1 MDSSQEEDRAAGG
14 QVAEPGAGAG
24 EGAGA
29 GAGAGEGAGAGGVE
43 EGGEAR
49 LGGWREE
56 REEREAALHCIQLT
70 ADRRLATQHWQSV
83 SEPFRL
89 MSVEMLCQLSN

>member
-14 QVAEPGAGAG
+14 QAPEP
-24 EGAGA
+24 

-70 ADRRLATQHWQSV
+70 ADRRLATQH
-83 SEPFRL
+83 
-89 MSVEMLCQLSN
+89 

>member
-1 MDSSQEEDRAAGG
+1 MSSSEEEDRAAAGEA
-14 QVAEPGAGAG
+14 AEPGAGAG

-29 GAGAGEGAGAGGVE
+29 GAGAGEGAGAGAGGVE

-56 REEREAALHCIQLT
+56 REAPLHCIQLT
-70 ADRRLATQHWQSV
+70 ADRSLDTQH
-83 SEPFRL
+83 
-89 MSVEMLCQLSN
+89 